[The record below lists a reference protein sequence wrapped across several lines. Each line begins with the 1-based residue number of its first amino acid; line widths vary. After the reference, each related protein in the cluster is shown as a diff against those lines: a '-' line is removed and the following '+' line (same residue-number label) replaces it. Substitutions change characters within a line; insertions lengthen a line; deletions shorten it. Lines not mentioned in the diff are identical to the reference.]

1 MAEPFER
8 FVTII
13 SLLHKNI
20 QRMKQIEMQELGLKG
35 PHVMCLFY
43 LSQNPTGLNASQLSQ
58 YACVDKAATSRVLAQ
73 LSQLELISYP
83 TQAKKYRTRAVLT
96 AKGIAIAGQIN
107 QIISNLVQE
116 VTAGLT
122 QDERDTMYYCLS
134 TISDNIR
141 RKLPGETN

>member
-43 LSQNPTGLNASQLSQ
+43 LSHNPDGLNASELSQ
-58 YACVDKAATSRVLAQ
+58 YAGVDKAATSRVLTQ
-73 LSQLELISYP
+73 LTQLGLICYQP
-83 TQAKKYRTRAVLT
+83 KKYRSRAVLT
-96 AKGIAIAGQIN
+96 DEGTAVAQQVNQTIAA
-107 QIISNLVQE
+107 LVQE
-116 VTAGLT
+116 ITAGI
-122 QDERDTMYYCLS
+122 DPEERETMYRCLY

-141 RKLPGETN
+141 RKLPVETH

>member
-1 MAEPFER
+1 MAESFER

-43 LSQNPTGLNASQLSQ
+43 LSQNPDGLNASQLSQ

-73 LSQLELISYP
+73 LSRLELISYP
-83 TQAKKYRTRAVLT
+83 TETKKYRTRAVLT
-96 AKGIAIAGQIN
+96 ARGIGIAQQIN
-107 QIISNLVQE
+107 QTISGLVQD
-116 VTAGLT
+116 VTTGLT
-122 QDERDTMYYCLS
+122 QAERDTMYHCLF
-134 TISDNIR
+134 TISDNIC
-141 RKLPGETN
+141 RKLPGETS